1 MGREEAGAVLSNR
14 VYSGDR
20 RFIFCGA
27 VIDEVR
33 DIFVIE
39 RQAVMAEY
47 DAVRLEREPYASAVC
62 GRCVSR
68 VLQKLPY
75 PAAAKSCLLLEEPFQ
90 IITDGLGVTVGQHL
104 VTSVVRRRLITHIG
118 WRTRVHWGNLC
129 ARARRQ
135 GPIGRHSP
143 PIIAAQPMAPV
154 SKSSSDRKSIPE
166 KRRSRNGQAKR
177 RRLL

>member
-1 MGREEAGAVLSNR
+1 MGREGAGAVLSNR

-90 IITDGLGVTVGQHL
+90 IITDGLGVTVRQPPRTRL
-104 VTSVVRRRLITHIG
+104 VRRPLVHPHG
-118 WRTRVHWGNLC
+118 W
-129 ARARRQ
+129 
-135 GPIGRHSP
+135 
-143 PIIAAQPMAPV
+143 
-154 SKSSSDRKSIPE
+154 
-166 KRRSRNGQAKR
+166 
-177 RRLL
+177 